1 MSPVKTNS
9 EHSSHALFKELIRL
23 NKSSLFPEVYCL
35 LSAESHFVAVSPS
48 CETNWGYKATELVGK
63 PISLFIKS
71 AENGTSPIFSH
82 DVTVVSGSYF
92 LTKAGS
98 AIPVNWIVQW
108 DETEDLF
115 YCVVRG
121 NGEKPVLKAKLKQ
134 TEERLKRV
142 MNMSRMGNWEKDFR
156 TGEVY
161 SSDEVFEIF
170 GLANTGQP
178 GVEVDDFFRLVHAED
193 LERVLTFYQNLANE
207 ESIDIEHRLVR
218 PDGKTVFL
226 RQVGRVEK
234 DNEGNVVLVS
244 GTVQDITVIREKE
257 EEILK
262 ANQRYELISN
272 ATHDVIWDW
281 DMQSNTVWWNQNFKI
296 QFGYEP
302 QEIFEFWLEAV
313 HPEDRERIEAE
324 VKQVMEKRMQVWA
337 GEHRFRKA
345 DGTYLTVFDRAF
357 IAYDQNGKPL
367 RMIGSVLDI
376 TQQKKVEK
384 KLEDLNWKLRH
395 LSGYLRKTQE
405 KEKAH
410 AASVLHE
417 ELAQQLVI
425 VKFDIFQL
433 GSAFC
438 KRNAAVKEKLEHIFQ
453 LLNNSIA
460 LTRNLSYDMY
470 PEILTDLG
478 IVDAI
483 EWHRKNFSDENK
495 IKVDF
500 VSDLNDLVLPGQTNI
515 NLFRLYQDCCDFLR
529 TYFKAEAISSGL
541 QKEKGQL
548 LLSFSSTLLSPEI
561 ETLMAAYNEQLDWL
575 NITEQ
580 IDLMEGQIELR
591 HDDQHKVY
599 ILISLQMDKTIPGN

>member
-1 MSPVKTNS
+1 MSTVKSNPG
-9 EHSSHALFKELIRL
+9 HSSHALFKELVQL

-35 LSAESHFVAVSPS
+35 LSPESHFVAVSPS
-48 CETNWGYKATELVGK
+48 CEINWGYKAKELIGK
-63 PISLFIKS
+63 PVSLFIKT
-71 AENGTSPIFSH
+71 AENSPAPIFSQ
-82 DVTVVSGSYF
+82 DAPPVSGYYF
-92 LTKAGS
+92 LTKAGTV
-98 AIPVNWIVQW
+98 IPVNWIIQW
-108 DETEDLF
+108 DETEKLF
-115 YCVVRG
+115 YCVIRG
-121 NGEKPVLKAKLKQ
+121 NGEKRALTAKLVQ

-142 MNMSRMGNWEKDFR
+142 MHMSRMGNWEKDFR

-193 LERVLTFYQNLANE
+193 LERVLTFYQNLANA
-207 ESIDIEHRLVR
+207 ESIDIEHRLIR

-234 DNEGNVVLVS
+234 DDEGNVVLVS
-244 GTVQDITVIREKE
+244 GTVQDITAIREKE

-281 DMQSNTVWWNQNFKI
+281 DLQSNTVWWNQNFKI

-302 QEIFEFWLEAV
+302 QEIFDFWLDAV
-313 HPEDRERIEAE
+313 HPEDRERIMAE
-324 VKQVMEKRMQVWA
+324 VKQVMEQGMQVWA

-357 IAYDQNGKPL
+357 IAYDQNGKPM

-376 TQQKKVEK
+376 TRQKKVEK
-384 KLEDLNWKLRH
+384 KLEDLNRKLRH
-395 LSGYLRKTQE
+395 LSGYLRKAQE
-405 KEKAH
+405 KQKAH

-425 VKFDIFQL
+425 VKFDISQL
-433 GSAFC
+433 GSAFGR
-438 KRNAAVKEKLEHIFQ
+438 KNAVAKEKLEHIFQ
-453 LLNNSIA
+453 LLNSSIA

-483 EWHRKNFSDENK
+483 EWYSKNFSDDNK

-500 VSDLNDLVLPGQTNI
+500 VSDLNDLVLPESTNI

-529 TYFKAEAISSGL
+529 IYFKAETITSSL
-541 QKEKGQL
+541 AKEKTQL
-548 LLSFSSTLLSPEI
+548 LLSLSSTLLPAEI
-561 ETLMAAYNEQLDWL
+561 ETLMPAYSEQLDWL
-575 NITEQ
+575 NITERV
-580 IDLMEGQIELR
+580 DLMDGQIELR
-591 HDDQHKVY
+591 YDDQHTVH
-599 ILISLQMDKTIPGN
+599 ILISLQMG

>member
-1 MSPVKTNS
+1 M
-9 EHSSHALFKELIRL
+9 
-23 NKSSLFPEVYCL
+23 
-35 LSAESHFVAVSPS
+35 AVSPS
-48 CETNWGYKATELVGK
+48 CEINWGYKAKELIGK
-63 PISLFIKS
+63 PVSLFIKT
-71 AENGTSPIFSH
+71 AENSPAPIFSQ
-82 DVTVVSGSYF
+82 DVPTVSGYYL
-92 LTKAGS
+92 LTKAGTV
-98 AIPVNWIVQW
+98 IPVNWIIQW
-108 DETEDLF
+108 DEKEKLF
-115 YCVVRG
+115 YCVIRG
-121 NGEKPVLKAKLKQ
+121 NGEKPALTAKLVQ

-142 MNMSRMGNWEKDFR
+142 MHMSRMGNWEKDFR

-161 SSDEVFEIF
+161 SSNEVFEIF

-193 LERVLTFYQNLANE
+193 LERVLTFYQNLANA
-207 ESIDIEHRLVR
+207 ESIDIEHRLIR

-234 DNEGNVVLVS
+234 DDDGNVLLVS
-244 GTVQDITVIREKE
+244 GTVQDITAIREKE

-281 DMQSNTVWWNQNFKI
+281 DLQSNTVWWNQNFKI

-302 QEIFEFWLEAV
+302 QEIFDFWLEAV
-313 HPEDRERIEAE
+313 HPEDRERIKAE
-324 VKQVMEKRMQVWA
+324 VKQVMEQGVQVWA

-357 IAYDQNGKPL
+357 IAYDINGKPM

-376 TQQKKVEK
+376 TRQKKVEK
-384 KLEDLNWKLRH
+384 KLEDLNRKLRH
-395 LSGYLRKTQE
+395 LSGYLRKAQE

-425 VKFDIFQL
+425 VKFDISQL
-433 GSAFC
+433 GSAFGR
-438 KRNAAVKEKLEHIFQ
+438 KNAVAKEKLEHIFQ
-453 LLNNSIA
+453 LLNSSIA

-483 EWHRKNFSDENK
+483 EWYSKNFSDDNK

-500 VSDLNDLVLPGQTNI
+500 VSDLNDLVLPESTNI

-529 TYFKAEAISSGL
+529 IYFKAETITSSL
-541 QKEKGQL
+541 AKEKTQL
-548 LLSFSSTLLSPEI
+548 LLSLSSTLLPAEI
-561 ETLMAAYNEQLDWL
+561 ETLMPAYSEQLDWL
-575 NITEQ
+575 NITERV
-580 IDLMEGQIELR
+580 DLMDGQIELR
-591 HDDQHKVY
+591 YDDQHSVH
-599 ILISLQMDKTIPGN
+599 ILISLQMG